1 MIPKTVVE
9 HDTSGLEMVLNAL
22 DELTE
27 ERFVEGVIARRYDED
42 DVKKMTEMVKIY
54 QGRVNI
60 ESIALT
66 RFSNRFIRQF
76 ATNNNNCF
84 KTSELLF
91 KKIRSTLAGLK
102 KVFHKTTPIDRRTLP
117 EGTEVPSVFDK
128 SSLVNKEFT
137 PDLYGLDSYPSYVY
151 DFYKSIETLFASSA
165 SMLALCQ
172 MMIVQEEETRKDV
185 VLLRQIYQE
194 SCDELTSTVKMA
206 SKFQLSNQELPE
218 NELDELKRRTGSDE
232 EKFLKL
238 AYHSYNKEV
247 LTQYLIIKMIR
258 QARNQGLTD
267 LEAFFW
273 HKNTNKGLLVRK
285 VIENFDLV
293 IDVEGNGGKL
303 SPRAIV
309 EFLKWCG
316 VNEALE
322 KQLYKNHFLPH
333 YLAKGKLKPIAWTT
347 ISGLRKDIKDDKI
360 SDSKLARIFAA
371 RLTNILTPEELAA

>member
-1 MIPKTVVE
+1 MIPSTIVE

-27 ERFVEGVIARRYDED
+27 ERFVEGVLARRYDKD
-42 DVKKMTEMVKIY
+42 DVRKMTEMVKIY

-76 ATNNNNCF
+76 ATNNNKCF
-84 KTSELLF
+84 KTSEVLF
-91 KKIRSTLAGLK
+91 KKIRSTLASLK
-102 KVFHKTTPIDRRTLP
+102 EVFHKTTPIDRRTLP
-117 EGTEVPSVFDK
+117 EGAEVPSVFEK

-165 SMLALCQ
+165 SMLALCE
-172 MMIVQEEETRKDV
+172 MMIVQEEETRNDA
-185 VLLRQIYQE
+185 VLLRQIYYE
-194 SCDELTSTVKMA
+194 SCDELTSTVRIA

-232 EKFLKL
+232 EEFLKL

-267 LEAFFW
+267 QEAFFW
-273 HKNTNKGLLVRK
+273 HKNTTKGLLVRK
-285 VIENFDLV
+285 VIDNFDSVQNL
-293 IDVEGNGGKL
+293 EGQKGKL
-303 SPRAIV
+303 SPQAIV

-322 KQLYKNHFLPH
+322 KQLYKNHFLPR
-333 YLAKGKLKPIAWTT
+333 YQAKGKLKPIGWTS
-347 ISGLRKDIKDDKI
+347 ISGVRKDLKDMGATDQ
-360 SDSKLARIFAA
+360 KLARDFAA
-371 RLTNILTPEELAA
+371 RLTDILTPEELAA